1 MPPSFTV
8 TFDYRCPFARNAH
21 EHLLAGLAGGADWDV
36 TFAPLSL
43 RQMHVEEGETSVW
56 DDPGSDT
63 GLWALQAGV
72 YVRDEHPDRFLE
84 VHRALFAIRHDRG
97 LHLDGP
103 TVTAT
108 LAEILG
114 QQAADAVAEAVESG
128 ALLEQ
133 VRKEHEAV
141 TGGPG
146 AWGVPTFI
154 TTGGGGGVG
163 APAEER
169 AVFVRLMDRNP
180 GETEEQRAHG
190 RATVEKVLDLLEW
203 ADLNEFKATR
213 IPR

>member
-1 MPPSFTV
+1 MPRSFTV

-21 EHLLAGLAGGADWDV
+21 EHVLAGLAGGADWDV
-36 TFAPLSL
+36 AFAPLSL
-43 RQMHVEEGETSVW
+43 MQMHVEEGQPPVW
-56 DDPGSDT
+56 DDPTADT

-72 YVRDEHPDRFLE
+72 VVRDEHPDRFHE

-97 LHLDGP
+97 LHLDGA

-108 LAEILG
+108 LADILG
-114 QQAADAVAEAVESG
+114 QEAADAIAEAVASG
-128 ALLEQ
+128 SVVQQ

-141 TGGPG
+141 TQGPG

-154 TTGGGGGVG
+154 TSDD
-163 APAEER
+163 R

-180 GETEEQRAHG
+180 GETDDQRAHG
-190 RATVEKVLDLLEW
+190 RASIERVLDLLEW
-203 ADLNEFKATR
+203 TDLNEFKATR

>member
-1 MPPSFTV
+1 MPRSFSV

-43 RQMHVEEGETSVW
+43 RQLHVEDGETSVW
-56 DDPGSDT
+56 DDPSLDT

-72 YVRDEHPDRFLE
+72 FVRDELPDRFLE
-84 VHRALFAIRHDRG
+84 VHRALFGIRHDHGQR
-97 LHLDGP
+97 LEAP
-103 TVTAT
+103 IVVAT
-108 LAEILG
+108 LADVLG
-114 QQAADAVAEAVESG
+114 QADADRVAEAVEAGS
-128 ALLEQ
+128 LLEQ
-133 VRKEHEAV
+133 TRKEHEQV

-154 TTGGGGGVG
+154 TSDD
-163 APAEER
+163 R

-180 GETEEQRAHG
+180 GENDEQRAHG
-190 RATVEKVLDLLEW
+190 RASIERVLDLLGW
-203 ADLNEFKATR
+203 TDLNEFKATR

>member
-1 MPPSFTV
+1 MPPTVAV

-56 DDPGSDT
+56 DDPSSDT

-72 YVRDEHPDRFLE
+72 RVRDEHPDRFLE

-97 LHLDGP
+97 LHLDAP

-108 LAEILG
+108 LAGILG
-114 QQAADAVAEAVESG
+114 QAAADEVAEAVESG
-128 ALLEQ
+128 AVLEQ

-141 TGGPG
+141 TGAPG

-154 TTGGGGGVG
+154 
-163 APAEER
+163 ASDDR

-180 GETEEQRAHG
+180 GETEAQRAHG
-190 RATVEKVLDLLEW
+190 RRTIERVLDLLEW
-203 ADLNEFKATR
+203 TDLNEFKASR

>member
-1 MPPSFTV
+1 MPPTFSV

-43 RQMHVEEGETSVW
+43 KQMHVEEGDTPVW
-56 DDPGSDT
+56 DDPATDT

-72 YVRDEHPDRFLE
+72 YVRDELPEHFLA
-84 VHRALFAIRHDRG
+84 VHRALFAIRHDQG
-97 LHLDGP
+97 QHLDAA

-108 LAEILG
+108 IAAIVGQDAADRLAE
-114 QQAADAVAEAVESG
+114 VVESG
-128 ALLEQ
+128 SLIEQ
-133 VRKEHEAV
+133 VRKEHEQV

-154 TTGGGGGVG
+154 T
-163 APAEER
+163 ADDR
-169 AVFVRLMDRNP
+169 AVFVRVMDRNP
-180 GETEEQRAHG
+180 GETAEQQAHG
-190 RATVEKVLDLLEW
+190 KATVERILDLLEW
-203 ADLNEFKATR
+203 SDLNEFKATR